1 MISVVQ
7 ARTMRG
13 CQNQLIVCIGIGD
26 VISEYNVMHPCVLR
40 QRHRVADYIA
50 LKLNM
55 EI

>member
-40 QRHRVADYIA
+40 QRHR
-50 LKLNM
+50 LEHWTLL
-55 EI
+55 